1 MLELSGSKPT
11 ETIASKH
18 INTMVIHSLTRS
30 SQRRAAVTFATLLL
44 WRSAT
49 VSGFAPTGICWT
61 MPRSATLH
69 PSASWH
75 HRTQQQHG
83 KNRVQ
88 IGELVDKKHT
98 ATTNGGKTTAPHRK
112 KASILGFR
120 HLAAA
125 TALALLLA
133 VATPAYAAMSG
144 GRSWLWRLPQM
155 LPCRVVAWVVSFAA
169 SRSSGGMTLVAPT
182 HSFGSGRGG
191 YYIPLIPSGG
201 SQEAISYSSEFV
213 LLTLASLAWYA
224 LFATTF
230 FLIKDIMEPC
240 TSVVQLSVAV
250 DVPNRDD
257 PCSLL
262 SVLDRL
268 AHSSKCSSREDV
280 QNLTSQVA
288 IELLRRKSSIRSA
301 TSRYQRVKKES
312 ERQRIFNQ
320 WSVQE
325 RSKFEE
331 ETVTKFRI
339 IDASLSAIGRRGG
352 DARGSKATM
361 AVVTLVLSMQDD
373 STEIS
378 KIRSL
383 ADVEVALQRIA
394 ANVKV
399 DDYLTGVEIMWTP
412 LDRNET
418 LSRLDVVTHYPELT
432 SVQ

>member
-1 MLELSGSKPT
+1 
-11 ETIASKH
+11 
-18 INTMVIHSLTRS
+18 
-30 SQRRAAVTFATLLL
+30 
-44 WRSAT
+44 
-49 VSGFAPTGICWT
+49 

-98 ATTNGGKTTAPHRK
+98 ATTNGEKTTAPHRK

-144 GRSWLWRLPQM
+144 GRPWLWRLPQI
-155 LPCRVVAWVVSFAA
+155 LPCRVLAWVVSFAA

-182 HSFGSGRGG
+182 HSFGGGRGG

-201 SQEAISYSSEFV
+201 SQEVISYSDSSVAFGAFV
-213 LLTLASLAWYA
+213 LYA
-224 LFATTF
+224 LAILGVYNLFPMMSFLSDAATE
-230 FLIKDIMEPC
+230 LSKDMAKPSS
-240 TSVVQLSVAV
+240 SVVKLSVAV

-257 PCSLL
+257 RCSLL

-288 IELLRRKSSIRSA
+288 MELLRRKSSIRSA

-331 ETVTKFRI
+331 ESVTKFSI
-339 IDASLSAIGRRGG
+339 IDASMSAIGRRGG
-352 DARGSKATM
+352 DASGSKATV
-361 AVVTLVLSMQDD
+361 AVVTLVLSMKDD
-373 STEIS
+373 FIKIS

-383 ADVEVALQRIA
+383 TDVEVALRRIA